1 MHWRFLEGFNKTKG
15 DGMSTDQEYWDAC
28 LIKTWRNDG
37 KLVDAFSMFKSVT
50 GRLVFD
56 REEPLLRTPA
66 LGVPLRLRVRPYVAQ
81 HLEKISRRLWDY
93 SPEHDVALLKK
104 LQTSKYTTS
113 TTKTNPDKEM
123 TNARNL
129 HKNDKKRLAMFSL
142 QNSVRN
148 QATNWGVTKG
158 TGRSARVGRA

>member
-1 MHWRFLEGFNKTKG
+1 
-15 DGMSTDQEYWDAC
+15 
-28 LIKTWRNDG
+28 
-37 KLVDAFSMFKSVT
+37 MFKSVT

-66 LGVPLRLRVRPYVAQ
+66 LGVPLKLRVRPYVAQ

-113 TTKTNPDKEM
+113 TTQTNPDREM
-123 TNARNL
+123 NNARNRDI
-129 HKNDKKRLAMFSL
+129 NDRKRLAIFSI
-142 QNSVRN
+142 QKSVRN
-148 QATNWGVTKG
+148 QATDWGVTKA
-158 TGRSARVGRA
+158 TGRGSRVGRA